1 MAKRLRNLALL
12 GGLGAA
18 AMMMGRKKDGA
29 KDDVDTTADASAGQ
43 AKDRLGAAGLDRGDK
58 DTTGDMSAGQA
69 KDRLKDLEKVAPKK
83 PRKAADDKPAA
94 RAPTRDEGRTASGLP
109 REARGVAGS
118 GDTGTETEAQYR
130 ARMEQLQ
137 KDQALGAVRPE
148 EYLGPVKALRGLHN
162 LAKMVTKGRGA
173 TEGATTGREVA
184 ETAAQARFLGRG
196 PRQEMPARLSNQPP
210 RLGMKKGGV
219 VKSSASKRAD
229 GCAIRG
235 KTRGRMV

>member
-1 MAKRLRNLALL
+1 MSKRLRNLALL

-18 AMMMGRKKDGA
+18 AYMMGRKKDDS
-29 KDDVDTTADASAGQ
+29 KESKESKEDMERDAREEAISGPLKETKSDKASKAIGRSMM
-43 AKDRLGAAGLDRGDK
+43 DGDK
-58 DTTGDMSAGQA
+58 TDTKSA
-69 KDRLKDLEKVAPKK
+69 PTK
-83 PRKAADDKPAA
+83 PRKAAADTPTA
-94 RAPTRDEGRTASGLP
+94 RAPTRDEGRTASGMP

-118 GDTGTETEAQYR
+118 GDTGTETEAEYR

-137 KDQALGAVRPE
+137 KDQGLKAVRPE
-148 EYLGPVKALRGLHN
+148 EYLGPIKALRGLHN
-162 LAKMVTKGRGA
+162 LAKMGRGSA
-173 TEGATTGREVA
+173 AEGATTGREVA

-229 GCAIRG
+229 GIALRG

>member
-58 DTTGDMSAGQA
+58 DVTGDASAGQA
-69 KDRLKDLEKVAPKK
+69 KDRLKDLEKVAPK
-83 PRKAADDKPAA
+83 PRKAAADKPAA
-94 RAPTRDEGRTASGLP
+94 RAPTRDEGRTASGMP

-118 GDTGTETEAQYR
+118 GDTGTETEAEYR

-137 KDQALGAVRPE
+137 KDQGLKAVRPE
-148 EYLGPVKALRGLHN
+148 EYLGPIKALRGLHN
-162 LAKMVTKGRGA
+162 LAKMGRGSVA
-173 TEGATTGREVA
+173 EGATTGREVA

-219 VKSSASKRAD
+219 VSSASKRAD

>member
-83 PRKAADDKPAA
+83 PRKAAADKPAA
-94 RAPTRDEGRTASGLP
+94 RAPTRDEGRTA
-109 REARGVAGS
+109 S

-137 KDQALGAVRPE
+137 KDQGLKAVRPE
-148 EYLGPVKALRGLHN
+148 EYLGPIKALRGLHN
-162 LAKMVTKGRGA
+162 LAKMGRGSA
-173 TEGATTGREVA
+173 AEGATTGREVA

-229 GCAIRG
+229 GIALRG

>member
-58 DTTGDMSAGQA
+58 DVTGDASAGQA

-83 PRKAADDKPAA
+83 TKKTADDKPAA
-94 RAPTRDEGRTASGLP
+94 RAPTRDEGRTASGMP

-137 KDQALGAVRPE
+137 KDQGLKAVRPE
-148 EYLGPVKALRGLHN
+148 EYLGPIKALRGLHN
-162 LAKMVTKGRGA
+162 LAKMGRGSA

-219 VKSSASKRAD
+219 VSSASKRAD

>member
-1 MAKRLRNLALL
+1 MSKRLRNLALL

-18 AMMMGRKKDGA
+18 AYMMGRKKDDSKEG
-29 KDDVDTTADASAGQ
+29 VDTTADASAGQ

-58 DTTGDMSAGQA
+58 DVTGDASAGQA
-69 KDRLKDLEKVAPKK
+69 KDRLKDLEKVAPK
-83 PRKAADDKPAA
+83 PRKAAADKPAA
-94 RAPTRDEGRTASGLP
+94 RAPTRDEGRTASGMP

-118 GDTGTETEAQYR
+118 GDTGTETEAEYR

-137 KDQALGAVRPE
+137 KDQGLKAVRPE
-148 EYLGPVKALRGLHN
+148 EYLGPIKALRGLHN
-162 LAKMVTKGRGA
+162 LAKMGRGSA

-219 VKSSASKRAD
+219 VSSASKRAD

>member
-1 MAKRLRNLALL
+1 MGKRLRNLALL

-29 KDDVDTTADASAGQ
+29 KDDVDTTADASAGM

-69 KDRLKDLEKVAPKK
+69 KDRLKDLEKVAPK
-83 PRKAADDKPAA
+83 PRKAATDKSAA

-137 KDQALGAVRPE
+137 KDQALKGVHPE
-148 EYLGPVKALRGLHN
+148 EYLGPAKALRGLHN

-173 TEGATTGREVA
+173 TEAATTGREVA
-184 ETAAQARFLGRG
+184 EKAAQARFLGRG
-196 PRQEMPARLSNQPP
+196 PRQEMPARLSNEPP
-210 RLGMKKGGV
+210 LLGAKRGGMI
-219 VKSSASKRAD
+219 KSSASKRAD
-229 GCAIRG
+229 GCATRG

>member
-58 DTTGDMSAGQA
+58 DVTGDASAGQA
-69 KDRLKDLEKVAPKK
+69 KDRLKDLEKVAPK
-83 PRKAADDKPAA
+83 PRKAAADKPAA
-94 RAPTRDEGRTASGLP
+94 RAPTRDEGRTASGMP

-118 GDTGTETEAQYR
+118 GDTGTETEAEYR

-137 KDQALGAVRPE
+137 KDQGLKAVRPE
-148 EYLGPVKALRGLHN
+148 EYLGPIKALRGLHN
-162 LAKMVTKGRGA
+162 LAKMGRGSA
-173 TEGATTGREVA
+173 AEGATTGREVA

-219 VKSSASKRAD
+219 VSSASKRAD